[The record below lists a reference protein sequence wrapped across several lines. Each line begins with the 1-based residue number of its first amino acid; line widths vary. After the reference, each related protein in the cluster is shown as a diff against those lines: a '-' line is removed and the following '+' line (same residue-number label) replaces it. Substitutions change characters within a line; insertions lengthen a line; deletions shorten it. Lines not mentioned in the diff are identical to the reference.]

1 MSVDATQLILK
12 LVVVTAVGAFIAGTV
27 GACVS
32 KSIVNG
38 ALATVLFVIPA
49 LTASAFTVA
58 VLLTVKGVLLY
69 NVEDVVGSTPFVV

>member
-1 MSVDATQLILK
+1 M
-12 LVVVTAVGAFIAGTV
+12 GAFIAGTV

-32 KSIVNG
+32 KLIVKG

-49 LTASAFTVA
+49 LTAIAFTVA

-69 NVEDVVGSTPFVV
+69 NVEDVVGADPFVV